1 MKILR
6 PSSFNPLKC
15 NTKSD
20 DPLYNLDAAE
30 ADNIQLRERDT
41 KETERA
47 MKKWVGFLIVLS
59 LATSV
64 HAGLD
69 ISFSS
74 NNGGNWSY
82 TAETEGIG
90 TFSFEVASVNTL
102 PDVDTPITLND
113 SVFIPDIKV
122 SLDLESISGTL
133 IYMGTIDLPL
143 TPIEIK
149 KGQGKGG
156 NTALT
161 ANLNTGTVVVVG
173 TTASFYPV
181 LGDDTGANWHGWAGP
196 EFMDFSLTLQ
206 GDVNIAEMILHN
218 NNDSPIVGGTFS
230 GSIIVPEPATF
241 FILALGSVLLLKKE

>member
-1 MKILR
+1 MK
-6 PSSFNPLKC
+6 
-15 NTKSD
+15 T
-20 DPLYNLDAAE
+20 
-30 ADNIQLRERDT
+30 
-41 KETERA
+41 ETA
-47 MKKWVGFLIVLS
+47 MKKLVGLLIVLS
-59 LATSV
+59 LTASV

-74 NNGGNWSY
+74 NNGGYWSY
-82 TAETEGIG
+82 TEDGVGQG

-102 PDVDTPITLND
+102 PEVDTPITLND

-122 SLDLESISGTL
+122 SLGLEPISGTK
-133 IYMGTIDLPL
+133 IYVGTIDLPL

-161 ANLNTGTVVVVG
+161 ASLNTGTVVVVG

-181 LGDDTGANWHGWAGP
+181 PGEDTDANWYGWAGP

-206 GDVNIAEMILHN
+206 GSIDIAEMILYSN
-218 NNDSPIVGGTFS
+218 KDDSPIVGGTFS
-230 GSIIVPEPATF
+230 GSMTIPEPATF
-241 FILALGSVLLLKKE
+241 FILAIGSVLMWKNKK